1 MQKIFLRAIIA
12 VVLFL
17 FPKIVFGN
25 VVINEIMYDLEI
37 GSDSGREWIEIF
49 NNSDTSI
56 DLTGWKLWENN
67 TNHGLNIIQGNI
79 NIPANTYAIIADNP
93 EKFLIDN
100 PDYSGIL
107 FDSTFSL
114 SNDGENLIIKDN
126 NLVFI
131 DEIVYTSEWEAQ
143 GNGRTLQRESFNGTT
158 WGSGAPTPG
167 SLNNTSPEPTTPP
180 SEEPKEEAPSSPP
193 SGATENQANTN
204 PPIANAGD
212 NIIGF
217 VDQEI
222 LFDGSLSSDP
232 DNNEL
237 AYSWNTG
244 DGNSLDKISLIHKYH
259 YPGTYLVTLTV
270 FDGRY
275 YSTDTITVQI
285 QQAQIIINE
294 FMPNPEGKDEEEEW
308 IEIYNGADSISDI
321 SGWQLDDMASGS
333 KAFVFPQNTF
343 IAPKSYL
350 VFLRQTTKI
359 ALNNDID
366 SVRLLMPD
374 NTVFQ
379 EVNYEKPPQGKSS
392 ARTEEGFVWSEPT
405 PGMANIS
412 PSISSGQ
419 AKQTILQMNV
429 VEPQT
434 TKNST
439 KTYSIDLPKND
450 IDGGYIQL
458 TDNNIQQ
465 TENNK
470 QETTNQL
477 AGIKQSTDQNPFNLT
492 LLIICIVF
500 GAGFMGLL
508 LVKFRKKG
516 LPT

>member
-17 FPKIVFGN
+17 FPKIVFGS
-25 VVINEIMYDLEI
+25 VVINEIAWMGTTISAND
-37 GSDSGREWIEIF
+37 EWIELY
-49 NNSDTSI
+49 NNGTEAV
-56 DLTGWKLWENN
+56 DLTNWTLRAIDDVPS
-67 TNHGLNIIQGNI
+67 IILTGT
-79 NIPANTYAIIADNP
+79 IPANGYFLLERTDDTTIPNITAD
-93 EKFLIDN
+93 KIYTGALV
-100 PDYSGIL
+100 
-107 FDSTFSL
+107 DS
-114 SNDGENLIIKDN
+114 GENLTLRDASN
-126 NLVFI
+126 NVVDQI
-131 DEIVYTSEWEAQ
+131 DCSVGWTNGNASTKQTMEKTTTGWQTSANA
-143 GNGRTLQRESFNGTT
+143 GGTPRGINGE
-158 WGSGAPTPG
+158 
-167 SLNNTSPEPTTPP
+167 
-180 SEEPKEEAPSSPP
+180 
-193 SGATENQANTN
+193 GATETSTSTTSEESDETPETPEIPESAINNT

-232 DNNEL
+232 GGNEL
-237 AYSWNTG
+237 SYSWNTG

>member
-1 MQKIFLRAIIA
+1 
-12 VVLFL
+12 
-17 FPKIVFGN
+17 
-25 VVINEIMYDLEI
+25 
-37 GSDSGREWIEIF
+37 
-49 NNSDTSI
+49 
-56 DLTGWKLWENN
+56 
-67 TNHGLNIIQGNI
+67 
-79 NIPANTYAIIADNP
+79 
-93 EKFLIDN
+93 
-100 PDYSGIL
+100 
-107 FDSTFSL
+107 
-114 SNDGENLIIKDN
+114 
-126 NLVFI
+126 
-131 DEIVYTSEWEAQ
+131 
-143 GNGRTLQRESFNGTT
+143 
-158 WGSGAPTPG
+158 
-167 SLNNTSPEPTTPP
+167 
-180 SEEPKEEAPSSPP
+180 
-193 SGATENQANTN
+193 
-204 PPIANAGD
+204 
-212 NIIGF
+212 
-217 VDQEI
+217 
-222 LFDGSLSSDP
+222 
-232 DNNEL
+232 
-237 AYSWNTG
+237 
-244 DGNSLDKISLIHKYH
+244 
-259 YPGTYLVTLTV
+259 
-270 FDGRY
+270 
-275 YSTDTITVQI
+275 
-285 QQAQIIINE
+285 
-294 FMPNPEGKDEEEEW
+294 MPNPEGKDEEEEW